1 MNNSSFIYIG
11 YNDENIH
18 RINYPNSKL
27 GNRGFLTNLFGAAA
41 NLFRRVDDFGTNIVM
56 TGIKHGVNLAK
67 GTFLVCHLA
76 ESGIPTCAI
85 HVLCT

>member
-1 MNNSSFIYIG
+1 MNSLTFTYAHTYLNKI
-11 YNDENIH
+11 
-18 RINYPNSKL
+18 L